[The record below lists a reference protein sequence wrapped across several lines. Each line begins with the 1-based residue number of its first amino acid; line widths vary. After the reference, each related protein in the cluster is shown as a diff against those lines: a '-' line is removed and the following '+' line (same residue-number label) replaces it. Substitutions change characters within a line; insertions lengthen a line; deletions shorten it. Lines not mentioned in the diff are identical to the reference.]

1 MMFHDSSNFAI
12 ATNSTI
18 AFNFD
23 EIYARNS
30 SNFQITV
37 NEVYANTRSGIDIG
51 TGSSNFVIS
60 ATTMCT
66 TQRLRRCVMCSECT
80 NVYASLAILSSTT
93 RKKQASSCICKPQ
106 LFRRPGHNTIT
117 ESGEGIIMLTG
128 YSNNDLCWREKHR
141 HEY

>member
-1 MMFHDSSNFAI
+1 MFHDSSNFAI

-30 SNFQITV
+30 SNFQIRV

-66 TQRLRRCVMCSECT
+66 TQRLWRCDV
-80 NVYASLAILSSTT
+80 L
-93 RKKQASSCICKPQ
+93 
-106 LFRRPGHNTIT
+106 
-117 ESGEGIIMLTG
+117 
-128 YSNNDLCWREKHR
+128 
-141 HEY
+141 